1 MPVNRFDPSTSGP
14 SPQGPEATDDSTQRG
29 GPEAVE
35 RLQRQFEELAE
46 YVRLYLAARGDA
58 IGAVL
63 RRFGVWLVIG
73 IAALAVLV
81 AMLSTA
87 SAIAI
92 LGIAD
97 VVGQALGNRPWAGFV
112 VTGFGLLA
120 ISGLV
125 LIVATVILRRRFRNR
140 TVKKYARRHTEQR
153 ARFGRDV
160 TGRPAAGQ
168 SERG

>member
-14 SPQGPEATDDSTQRG
+14 SPQGPEVTDDSTQRG

-35 RLQRQFEELAE
+35 RLQRQLEELTE
-46 YVRLYLAARGDA
+46 YVRLYVAARADA
-58 IGAVL
+58 IWAVL

-92 LGIAD
+92 LGVAD

-125 LIVATVILRRRFRNR
+125 LIMATVILRRRFRNR

-160 TGRPAAGQ
+160 TG
-168 SERG
+168 